1 MGDRVLLVRNN
12 IADLML
18 YYQLPVMSV
27 DLPKY
32 VCFKRTLSC
41 LTRYQAFWKPLK
53 SKLKG
58 SNELVFYTAP
68 LGVASAISLSP
79 ALQRI

>member
-1 MGDRVLLVRNN
+1 MGDRVLLDRNS
-12 IADLML
+12 IAELMF

-27 DLPKY
+27 DLPKH
-32 VCFKRTLSC
+32 VRFKRTLSC

-58 SNELVFYTAP
+58 SNELVFHTAP

-79 ALQRI
+79 S